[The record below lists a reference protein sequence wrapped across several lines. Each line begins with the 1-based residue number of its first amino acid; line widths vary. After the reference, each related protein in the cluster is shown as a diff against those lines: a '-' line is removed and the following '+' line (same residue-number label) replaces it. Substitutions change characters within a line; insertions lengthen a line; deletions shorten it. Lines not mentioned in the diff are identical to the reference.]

1 MKMTKMVSMIPS
13 WRLWKNLK
21 KLQKLAEKRTKIKN
35 RKRNQKWRELK
46 IRLSYP
52 LTSKLRFLPFKS
64 FTDISTIKLKL
75 HNFRMKEDIHKNI
88 KYINNKLGD
97 ENWVP
102 LQINSLIR
110 EGMLRVLPVL
120 SLRQG
125 STKRSVRD
133 FFHWSWSDRRTPT
146 RSCDFKI

>member
-1 MKMTKMVSMIPS
+1 
-13 WRLWKNLK
+13 
-21 KLQKLAEKRTKIKN
+21 
-35 RKRNQKWRELK
+35 
-46 IRLSYP
+46 
-52 LTSKLRFLPFKS
+52 
-64 FTDISTIKLKL
+64 
-75 HNFRMKEDIHKNI
+75 MKEDIHKNI